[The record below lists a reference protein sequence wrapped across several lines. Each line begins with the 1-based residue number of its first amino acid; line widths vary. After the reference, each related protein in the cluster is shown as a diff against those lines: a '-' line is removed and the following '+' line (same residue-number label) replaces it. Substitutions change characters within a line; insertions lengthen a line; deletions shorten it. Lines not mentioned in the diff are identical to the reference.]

1 MERDRLKTAIC
12 ANFGIDVPI
21 FGFAH
26 SVAAA
31 AAISREGGLGV
42 YGATRDT
49 PGEIRERLAQMRAL
63 AGDRPIGVDLVLPH
77 GMPERDDREA
87 IEAALAPEHRAF
99 VAGLYEKF
107 QVPPAS
113 GPGMRSR
120 FVRSNEMA
128 AAQIE
133 AVLKSD
139 VDVFACGIGA
149 PPEAIERATQAS
161 GRSRSS
167 ARRSMRARHCGAAS
181 ISWWHKDMTRGRI
194 PGRSARSP

>member
-42 YGATRDT
+42 YGATRGT

-87 IEAALAPEHRAF
+87 IEAALGPVRNQLLRFIRSE
-99 VAGLYEKF
+99 AG
-107 QVPPAS
+107 S
-113 GPGMRSR
+113 CSSTHHGTR
-120 FVRSNEMA
+120 F
-128 AAQIE
+128 
-133 AVLKSD
+133 
-139 VDVFACGIGA
+139 G
-149 PPEAIERATQAS
+149 
-161 GRSRSS
+161 
-167 ARRSMRARHCGAAS
+167 
-181 ISWWHKDMTRGRI
+181 
-194 PGRSARSP
+194 